1 MPFDRRL
8 GTNNNLTQKYMT
20 QQEFEERT
28 GREVTCDEFDRANAI
43 YMAAGDMDKDR
54 FCADYKRHK
63 DSEIIEVLFE
73 TADGLSDKLHV
84 LRKERECLVDFLIDQ
99 AERYCAGEL
108 RDKAIDMIGA
118 KEYLRKKIERG
129 YNLWEADRELLIR
142 LLDDVILPPPLKNY
156 QQPKCNGMPMQQD

>member
-1 MPFDRRL
+1 M
-8 GTNNNLTQKYMT
+8 TQK
-20 QQEFEERT
+20 EFETRI
-28 GREVTCDEFDRANAI
+28 GHEVTGDEFDRANAI

-63 DSEIIEVLFE
+63 DSEIIGVLFE
-73 TADGLSDKLHV
+73 TADGLSDNLYV

-99 AERYCAGEL
+99 AERYFAGEL

-129 YNLWEADRELLIR
+129 YNLWDADRELLIR
-142 LLDDVILPPPLKNY
+142 LLDDVILPPPSKIINNRSTMVC
-156 QQPKCNGMPMQQD
+156 QCSRTD